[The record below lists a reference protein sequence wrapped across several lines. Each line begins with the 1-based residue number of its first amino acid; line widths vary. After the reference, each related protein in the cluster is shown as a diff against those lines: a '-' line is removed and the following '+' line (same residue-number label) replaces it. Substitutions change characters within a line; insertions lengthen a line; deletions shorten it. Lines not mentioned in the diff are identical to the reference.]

1 MAVVKSF
8 EELTVFQESLDLA
21 EQLYQASDTGTF
33 SRDFALR
40 DQIRRAA
47 ISVMSNIAEGFES
60 QTKKVFI
67 RHLGYAK
74 GSAGEIR
81 AQLLLA
87 ERLGYLGSNQAGDLR
102 HMCKTISRRLSRLIS
117 YLNQDTQHL

>member
-1 MAVVKSF
+1 MATVKTF

-21 EQLYQASDTGTF
+21 EKLYQASETGTF

-47 ISVMSNIAEGFES
+47 ISVMSNIAEGFEG
-60 QTKKVFI
+60 QTRKVFI
-67 RHLGYAK
+67 RYLGYAK

-81 AQLLLA
+81 AQLLLS
-87 ERLGYLGSNQAGDLR
+87 ERLGYLESSQAEELMR
-102 HMCKTISRRLSRLIS
+102 ACRTISRRLFRLIS
-117 YLNQDTQHL
+117 YLNQDANH